1 MSQTGIKRQYTITIN
16 KVDDTTTTKDVINSS
31 YVNDK
36 NGFLTNIRNNTL
48 ISDLKNNLIKNGA
61 KNIIVTDSNGK
72 VQSDNSKLT
81 SGQKITI
88 ITNMETKTYTV
99 VVRGDASGDGN
110 ITIHDLLLVQRYLV
124 GDEGL
129 YGAAYYAADVSNDN
143 KVTIYDLLLVQ
154 KHLVGDERL

>member
-72 VQSDNSKLT
+72 VQK
-81 SGQKITI
+81 
-88 ITNMETKTYTV
+88 
-99 VVRGDASGDGN
+99 
-110 ITIHDLLLVQRYLV
+110 
-124 GDEGL
+124 
-129 YGAAYYAADVSNDN
+129 
-143 KVTIYDLLLVQ
+143 
-154 KHLVGDERL
+154 

>member
-1 MSQTGIKRQYTITIN
+1 
-16 KVDDTTTTKDVINSS
+16 
-31 YVNDK
+31 
-36 NGFLTNIRNNTL
+36 
-48 ISDLKNNLIKNGA
+48 
-61 KNIIVTDSNGK
+61 
-72 VQSDNSKLT
+72 
-81 SGQKITI
+81 
-88 ITNMETKTYTV
+88 METKTYTA
-99 VVRGDASGDGN
+99 VVRGDVSGDGN